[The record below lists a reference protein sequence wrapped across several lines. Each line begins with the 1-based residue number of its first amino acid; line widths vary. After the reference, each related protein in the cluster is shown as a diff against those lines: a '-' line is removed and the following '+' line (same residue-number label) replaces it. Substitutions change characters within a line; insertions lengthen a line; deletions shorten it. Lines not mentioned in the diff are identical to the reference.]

1 MAFLPPGVS
10 DLILNVNSERRIKM
24 NKYRLYILLICILT
38 VACTDNFKEINTNKA
53 GVIVDETGIS
63 LKIIQEGI
71 YFNYDYGKG
80 KNWPFQLMQNLNAD
94 MFCGYMHDYKPFNG
108 GSNNSDYNL
117 QDGWNGLCWE
127 NVYAYILPIIKKIE
141 DSSQSTNLAANGFIR
156 ILKVELMHRVSDIY
170 GPIIYSHFGDEE
182 KRYLPDTQQE
192 AYDAFFKDL
201 DDGIQFLEKEI
212 ATQGEGFA
220 PLKDYD
226 LIFDGTC
233 RAWIKF
239 ANSLRLRLAIRIAMA
254 APERGEEEFKKGMAS
269 LYGVM
274 ESADE
279 IAAVNTRN
287 GYVNP
292 LGEINRIWE
301 EVYMNAS
308 IESIMNGYEDP
319 RRKAYFEP
327 CRQDVILQDQH
338 GKDSIAISLKGEYH
352 GIRQGTC
359 FAHRLY
365 ASHSKL
371 YVNQDS
377 PAILMTA
384 SEVWFLRAE
393 AALRGWTAEN
403 IKKCYEKGIVTSFEQ
418 WNISGSDTYLQSD
431 KLAADYMDV
440 YTPSNNITAR
450 CQVSPQW
457 LDDTDRETKLEKIIT
472 QKWLAVF
479 PEGYEAWAEHRRTGY
494 PRIFPVK
501 INNSKDGSIDTQIMI
516 RRLNFPGSVKSLE
529 NDLYKRLV
537 TALGGADH
545 GGTRLWWDTG
555 KNF

>member
-1 MAFLPPGVS
+1 MKKH
-10 DLILNVNSERRIKM
+10 ILC
-24 NKYRLYILLICILT
+24 ILLISVC
-38 VACTDNFKEINTNKA
+38 VMSCTDKFREINTNKA
-53 GVIVDETGIS
+53 GVIVDEIGIS

-108 GSNNSDYNL
+108 GSSNSDYNL

-127 NVYAYILPIIKKIE
+127 NIYAYIFPVLKKVENTI
-141 DSSQSTNLAANGFIR
+141 DTDNLAACGIVR

-170 GPIIYSHFGDEE
+170 GPIIYSHFGNED
-182 KRYLPDTQQE
+182 KKYFPDTQEE
-192 AYDAFFKDL
+192 AYFAFFKDL
-201 DDGIQFLEKEI
+201 DIGIKYLENEI
-212 ATQGEGFA
+212 ELRGEEFA

-233 RAWIKF
+233 KAWIKF
-239 ANSLRLRLAIRIAMA
+239 ANSLRLRLAMRIAMV
-254 APERGEEEFKKGMAS
+254 APEKAEEEFEKGINAQ
-269 LYGVM
+269 YGVF
-274 ESADE
+274 ELADE
-279 IAAVNTRN
+279 IAAIHTRD

-292 LGEINRIWE
+292 LGEINRVWE

-308 IESIMNGYEDP
+308 MESIMNGYNDP
-319 RRKAYFEP
+319 RRKAYFEACP
-327 CRQDVILQDQH
+327 KDVVLSDRN
-338 GKDSIAISLKGEYH
+338 GNDSAVVRLKGEYH

-371 YVNQDS
+371 HINQES

-393 AALRGWTAEN
+393 AGLRGWTSEN
-403 IKKCYEKGIVTSFEQ
+403 IKKCYESGIVTSFEQ
-418 WNISGSDTYLQSD
+418 WNVSGSHSFLESENLASD
-431 KLAADYMDV
+431 YTDV
-440 YTPSNNITAR
+440 YTSDNNIAAR
-450 CQVSPQW
+450 CKVSPKW
-457 LDDTDRETKLEKIIT
+457 LEEADKETKLEKIIT

-479 PEGYEAWAEHRRTGY
+479 PEGCEAWAEQRRTGY

-501 INNSKDGSIDTQIMI
+501 INNSKEGCIDTEIMI

-529 NDLYKRLV
+529 NELYKELLN
-537 TALGGADH
+537 ALGGPDH
-545 GGTRLWWDTG
+545 GGTRLWWDRG
-555 KNF
+555 INF